1 MSTVREAIVLPV
13 LFLTV
18 VLLAAVQPGVPVTFS
33 PAPVFCLVLAA
44 LLLTAVVRSGA
55 LAPERLMHGSRSV
68 LANANGAVVIASVFT
83 AAAQVLATVSPR
95 SGLPLFFVD
104 VFLFVLLVNTLVTQP
119 GRIQLLRSVAVIL
132 GSALVL
138 KFVVLGALAAP
149 SGRLAGVLIA
159 LFDAATFGGVQQ
171 DPQPPAAGY
180 LAFAAVVLF
189 VAALALLP
197 RRDEAK
203 SALPV
208 HSRWKPEPHPERRP

>member
-1 MSTVREAIVLPV
+1 MSAVREAIVLPV

-18 VLLAAVQPGVPVTFS
+18 VLLAAMQPGARVTFV

-55 LAPERLMHGSRSV
+55 LAPERLMHASRSV
-68 LANANGAVVIASVFT
+68 LANANGAIVIASAF
-83 AAAQVLATVSPR
+83 AASAQVLASVIPR

-104 VFLFVLLVNTLVTQP
+104 VFVFVLLVNTLVTQP
-119 GRIQLLRSVAVIL
+119 GRVQLLRSVAVIL
-132 GSALVL
+132 GSALIL
-138 KFVVLGALAAP
+138 KFVVLSALAAP
-149 SGRLAGVLIA
+149 AGRMARVLIA

-189 VAALALLP
+189 VAGLALLP
-197 RRDEAK
+197 RRAELN

-208 HSRWKPEPHPERRP
+208 HSREPWRA